1 MAGDI
6 EEVKDVES
14 KGPSG
19 IVERWFLELGDADKE
34 EAEWR
39 QRAVAVEEQYRAE
52 QENENQSRFHILWSN
67 TQVLHAAIFSGD
79 PEPDV
84 RRRFRDKD
92 EVGKNAAIV
101 LERAIKYTKDNHDFK
116 SVIDDVV
123 TDYLLPGRGVA
134 RVRYIPLMGQAEDVE
149 EPVTPIER
157 FDIAGGESRFYV
169 GQDGKEFE
177 DTDGEVMQ
185 GEDLGHFRIK
195 QGEQEVVYEEVIAEY
210 VPWDDYR
217 QSPAKRWEDV
227 RWVAYRTYMTRK
239 EMVEQFGKI
248 GNEVNLVSNW
258 HGDSTDSLETGKDIF
273 ERALVWEIWDKDADE
288 MIIVS
293 PGLIDKPIY
302 RGEVPLNFKNFFPSP
317 RPILSLRSNRTLIPV
332 PEYILYQ
339 DQAIELNKLTARISK
354 LIDATVVRGLYDA
367 SLKDQLKSLF
377 RIGETE
383 MFPVE
388 GFQSLLEK
396 GGIDGVVAWVPTEAF
411 ANAVQILLAQRASL
425 IQAIYELTGIADVM
439 RGSTNPNE
447 TFGAQKLKA
456 QFGTLRLTP
465 RQEEVARF
473 IRDLFR
479 LFSEVIGEEFSSESI
494 LKMVGDEVVS
504 EEDMPAVME
513 IISSD
518 GERGFVVDVQTDS
531 TVAADDQQGKQD
543 VSEFM
548 GAIGKFYSDV
558 MLPMQAGALTPEQA
572 QGLVAF
578 AARRFKAGRD
588 VEELLKIPEAE
599 AQPAIQD
606 PNAALGGP
614 QSPPGAPQGLPM
626 GAPPGAPPGAPQG
639 PDPAMEAQAAAE
651 SARTDLAQSG
661 QQIDATLR
669 TKELDLKERD
679 MDLKERAFEQ
689 SKIDKDQ
696 DSRIKLLEVEIKSAR
711 DAGRGVGV

>member
-614 QSPPGAPQGLPM
+614 QSPEGAPQGLPM
-626 GAPPGAPPGAPQG
+626 GAPPGAPQG

>member
-195 QGEQEVVYEEVIAEY
+195 QGEQEVVYEEVIADY

-248 GNEVNLVSNW
+248 GNDVNLVSKW

-661 QQIDATLR
+661 QQIDTTLR

>member
-92 EVGKNAAIV
+92 EGGKNAAIV

-548 GAIGKFYSDV
+548 GAVGKFYSDV

-614 QSPPGAPQGLPM
+614 QSPEGAPQGLPM
-626 GAPPGAPPGAPQG
+626 GAPPGAPQG

-661 QQIDATLR
+661 QQIDTTLR

>member
-1 MAGDI
+1 VAGDI

-92 EVGKNAAIV
+92 EGGKNAAIV

-548 GAIGKFYSDV
+548 GAVGKFYSDV

-614 QSPPGAPQGLPM
+614 QS
-626 GAPPGAPPGAPQG
+626 PPGAPQG

>member
-92 EVGKNAAIV
+92 EGGKNAAIV

-548 GAIGKFYSDV
+548 GAVGKFYSDV

-588 VEELLKIPEAE
+588 VEELLKTPEAE

-614 QSPPGAPQGLPM
+614 QSPEGAPQGLPM
-626 GAPPGAPPGAPQG
+626 GAPPGAPQG

-661 QQIDATLR
+661 QQIDTTLR

>member
-1 MAGDI
+1 
-6 EEVKDVES
+6 
-14 KGPSG
+14 
-19 IVERWFLELGDADKE
+19 
-34 EAEWR
+34 
-39 QRAVAVEEQYRAE
+39 
-52 QENENQSRFHILWSN
+52 
-67 TQVLHAAIFSGD
+67 
-79 PEPDV
+79 
-84 RRRFRDKD
+84 
-92 EVGKNAAIV
+92 
-101 LERAIKYTKDNHDFK
+101 
-116 SVIDDVV
+116 
-123 TDYLLPGRGVA
+123 
-134 RVRYIPLMGQAEDVE
+134 
-149 EPVTPIER
+149 
-157 FDIAGGESRFYV
+157 
-169 GQDGKEFE
+169 
-177 DTDGEVMQ
+177 
-185 GEDLGHFRIK
+185 
-195 QGEQEVVYEEVIAEY
+195 
-210 VPWDDYR
+210 
-217 QSPAKRWEDV
+217 
-227 RWVAYRTYMTRK
+227 
-239 EMVEQFGKI
+239 
-248 GNEVNLVSNW
+248 
-258 HGDSTDSLETGKDIF
+258 
-273 ERALVWEIWDKDADE
+273 
-288 MIIVS
+288 
-293 PGLIDKPIY
+293 
-302 RGEVPLNFKNFFPSP
+302 
-317 RPILSLRSNRTLIPV
+317 
-332 PEYILYQ
+332 
-339 DQAIELNKLTARISK
+339 
-354 LIDATVVRGLYDA
+354 
-367 SLKDQLKSLF
+367 LKSLF

-548 GAIGKFYSDV
+548 AAIGKFYSDV

-614 QSPPGAPQGLPM
+614 QSPEGAPQGLPM
-626 GAPPGAPPGAPQG
+626 GAPPGAPQG